1 MVIMENSLLKLIASM
16 SPAEKRQFILST
28 KKQASSSKYLDLFK
42 LIDKQKDLEWLFI
55 KEKFKAI
62 YPTSAIE
69 STASYLNKLLVDVL
83 IQNKLLNDE
92 TYKLLYSLLQIK
104 VLQDRNLLEGAYSE
118 IKKNIVLASKY
129 QELPL
134 LYLLKRKELN
144 YLSDI
149 NFKGIKEKDLVTKQ
163 VVAKDILRKIR
174 NTQEHYTLYELLK
187 HRLSHTPQTLSDE
200 TKTKLNDLVL
210 SEIAILNT
218 NINGNIESKKL
229 HLLFQSFFFIK
240 TGDYRPALKTFYVLN
255 ELYEKNLLEVQRPP
269 IDYFSM
275 LDGILDSLHMID
287 HQVEMEYFLQKL
299 TLLDI
304 PNYPDYFRLLT
315 RKTMLLTKLRILT
328 SEKKWAEI
336 SDLIK
341 STGKN
346 VISHS
351 TIILPQKQAEILFLI
366 SLSFYNLKNLNKAI
380 KHVNAIILNKN
391 VDYSSPIYRI
401 ARLFNLIMYYENRD
415 LEYLDYEIRSYKRIF
430 KGKIKPLLLE
440 KFIFKIV
447 KIDPKLRSKSSS
459 HLIWRG
465 LQSQKDAILNNKY
478 EQQILKYF
486 NFLEWGQ
493 KQFS

>member
-69 STASYLNKLLVDVL
+69 STAAYLNKLLIDVL

-104 VLQDRNLLEGAYSE
+104 VLQDRNLLEGAYSV

-187 HRLSHTPQTLSDE
+187 HRLSHTPQTLSYE

-218 NINGNIESKKL
+218 NINGNI
-229 HLLFQSFFFIK
+229 
-240 TGDYRPALKTFYVLN
+240 G
-255 ELYEKNLLEVQRPP
+255 
-269 IDYFSM
+269 
-275 LDGILDSLHMID
+275 
-287 HQVEMEYFLQKL
+287 
-299 TLLDI
+299 
-304 PNYPDYFRLLT
+304 
-315 RKTMLLTKLRILT
+315 
-328 SEKKWAEI
+328 
-336 SDLIK
+336 
-341 STGKN
+341 
-346 VISHS
+346 
-351 TIILPQKQAEILFLI
+351 
-366 SLSFYNLKNLNKAI
+366 
-380 KHVNAIILNKN
+380 
-391 VDYSSPIYRI
+391 
-401 ARLFNLIMYYENRD
+401 
-415 LEYLDYEIRSYKRIF
+415 
-430 KGKIKPLLLE
+430 
-440 KFIFKIV
+440 
-447 KIDPKLRSKSSS
+447 
-459 HLIWRG
+459 
-465 LQSQKDAILNNKY
+465 
-478 EQQILKYF
+478 
-486 NFLEWGQ
+486 
-493 KQFS
+493 

>member
-1 MVIMENSLLKLIASM
+1 MENSLLKLIASM

-28 KKQASSSKYLDLFK
+28 KKQVSSSKYLDLFK
-42 LIDKQKDLEWLFI
+42 LIDKHKNLEWISI

-69 STASYLNKLLVDVL
+69 STASYLNKLLIDIL

-92 TYKLLYSLLQIK
+92 TYKLLYGLLQIK
-104 VLQDRNLLEGAYSE
+104 VLQERNLSEGAYSE
-118 IKKNIVLASKY
+118 IKRNILLASKY

-134 LYLLKRKELN
+134 LHLLKRKELN

-149 NFKGIKEKDLVTKQ
+149 NFKGIKEKDLIAKQ
-163 VVAKDILRKIR
+163 VVAKDILRNIR

-187 HRLSHTPQTLSDE
+187 HRLSHTSQTLSDE

-210 SEIAILNT
+210 SEIAIINT
-218 NINGNIESKKL
+218 NIKGNVESKKL

-240 TGDYRPALKTFYVLN
+240 TGDYRSALKTFYVLN
-255 ELYEKNLLEVQRPP
+255 ELYEKNLLELQRPP

-275 LDGILDSLHMID
+275 LDGILDSLRMID
-287 HQVEMEYFLQKL
+287 HHLEMEYFLQKL
-299 TLLDI
+299 NLLDS

-328 SEKKWAEI
+328 SEKKWTEI

-341 STGKN
+341 NTEKN
-346 VISHS
+346 IISYS
-351 TIILPQKQAEILFLI
+351 TIILPQKQSEMLFLI

-380 KHVNAIILNKN
+380 KYVNAIILNKS

-415 LEYLDYEIRSYKRIF
+415 LEYLGYEIRSYKRIF

-440 KFIFKIV
+440 KLIFKVV
-447 KIDPKLRSKSSS
+447 KIDPKFRSKSSNS
-459 HLIWRG
+459 LTWTR
-465 LQSQKDAILNNKY
+465 LLSQKEAILNNKH

-486 NFLEWGQ
+486 DFLKWCQ
-493 KQFS
+493 QQLFF